1 MKMSKNLGAI
11 LLAIWL
17 ILYGLIHNSV
27 FTLNFSHSGDVL
39 AVLGIATGILLLMN
53 RS

>member
-1 MKMSKNLGAI
+1 MSKNLGAI

-17 ILYGLIHNSV
+17 ILFGVLTNSFLSIH
-27 FTLNFSHSGDVL
+27 FSHSADVL
-39 AVLGIATGILLLMN
+39 AVLGIVTGILLLMN